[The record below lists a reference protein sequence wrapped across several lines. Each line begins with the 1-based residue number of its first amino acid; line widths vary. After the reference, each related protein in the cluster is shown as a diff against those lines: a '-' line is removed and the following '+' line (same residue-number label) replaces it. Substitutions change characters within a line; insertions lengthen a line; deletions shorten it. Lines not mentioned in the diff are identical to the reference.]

1 MRTAKHGYLI
11 VLKPEVFS
19 AGEEK
24 ALATFAEYADKIRE
38 MQHAFASFVP
48 ANYRGT
54 AREPLEAAP
63 SDVVELFELDGCDFQ
78 GEKPARARFDE
89 IIDKSDDYDNN
100 LIERLADAR
109 DIFGWLENA
118 DRWEIIEVRR
128 DGFDVGPT
136 TLGFDIGCWSG
147 AYSIIADT
155 ILIPQWHPPAR
166 EDYAEVVRE
175 LSSLNE
181 HLLFSRPEDAE
192 RYLAYY
198 RSKSW
203 AEKEGREGAFCI
215 IQVDA
220 IALTESE

>member
-1 MRTAKHGYLI
+1 M
-11 VLKPEVFS
+11 
-19 AGEEK
+19 
-24 ALATFAEYADKIRE
+24 
-38 MQHAFASFVP
+38 
-48 ANYRGT
+48 
-54 AREPLEAAP
+54 
-63 SDVVELFELDGCDFQ
+63 VELFELAGCDFQ

-89 IIDKSDDYDNN
+89 IIDKSDDDYDNN

-109 DIFGWLENA
+109 DIFGRLENPTH
-118 DRWEIIEVRR
+118 WEIIEVRR
-128 DGFDVGPT
+128 DDFHIGPA

-147 AYSIIADT
+147 AYSIVADT

-203 AEKEGREGAFCI
+203 AEKDVREGAFCL

-220 IALTESE
+220 VAQTESE